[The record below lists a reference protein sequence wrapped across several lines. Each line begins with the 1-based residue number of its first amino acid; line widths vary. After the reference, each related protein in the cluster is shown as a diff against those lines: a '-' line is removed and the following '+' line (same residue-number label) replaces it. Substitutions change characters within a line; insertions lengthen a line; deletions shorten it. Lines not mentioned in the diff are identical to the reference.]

1 MNIRCY
7 RCGWS
12 FSMSRDAIS
21 LAVTHAQTTKAKYH
35 VEHCPKCRQANK
47 VSVDQL
53 RRAAPPAKPT
63 PVESADESPSA
74 KS

>member
-21 LAVTHAQTTKAKYH
+21 AAVIQAQTTKSKYH
-35 VEHCPKCRQANK
+35 VEHCPKCRQAIK

-53 RRAAPPAKPT
+53 KRAAPKPT
-63 PVESADESPSA
+63 PVESADESSSA

>member
-21 LAVTHAQTTKAKYH
+21 AAVAHAQTTKAKFH
-35 VEHCPKCRQANK
+35 VEHCPKCRQAIK

-53 RRAAPPAKPT
+53 KRAAPPAKTT
-63 PVESADESPSA
+63 PVESADEPSSA